1 MPETGPN
8 QPKQN
13 FEAQKMADKEEVE
26 SVYWEE
32 KSKGEA
38 FKECCAREYHP
49 YKKVSFFR
57 KILFY

>member
-1 MPETGPN
+1 
-8 QPKQN
+8 
-13 FEAQKMADKEEVE
+13 MADKEEVE

-49 YKKVSFFR
+49 YKKVSFLKFLAFFT
-57 KILFY
+57 ILDTPFEMDPVVPS